1 MFRTAACNLKIVLL
15 GLQLFQIETFQVMFD
30 SVKVACFLE
39 KLSCEV
45 FYKKGAMK
53 DWLFYTKLILSNSST
68 AEYLW
73 ATNNAV
79 SHIEK

>member
-1 MFRTAACNLKIVLL
+1 
-15 GLQLFQIETFQVMFD
+15 MFD